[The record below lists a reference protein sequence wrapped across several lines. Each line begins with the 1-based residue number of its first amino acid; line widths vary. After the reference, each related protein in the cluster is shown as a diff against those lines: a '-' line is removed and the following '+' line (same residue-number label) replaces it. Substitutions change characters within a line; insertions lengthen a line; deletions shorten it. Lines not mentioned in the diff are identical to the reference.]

1 MQMSSQSKLFEIL
14 ENFKTSSE
22 TFGLVNEAIEN
33 VVPKF
38 PTLMQKSN
46 IDFLQEQF
54 PEKYWPQ
61 ALHQRYFKLF
71 NYLSALS
78 FLRGLMYK
86 KQIQTEKGVET
97 QYWNDS
103 M

>member
-1 MQMSSQSKLFEIL
+1 MSSQSKLFEIL

-54 PEKYWPQ
+54 PKNIGHKHYT
-61 ALHQRYFKLF
+61 KGI
-71 NYLSALS
+71 SS
-78 FLRGLMYK
+78 FS
-86 KQIQTEKGVET
+86 IT
-97 QYWNDS
+97 
-103 M
+103 